1 VSRATGPFSGSR
13 PALLVS
19 LAGCGLLA
27 AVLAFSGLGARPLI
41 SPAEARY
48 ALIAR
53 EMVESGDWIQP
64 HFNHARFYEKPPL
77 TYWCV
82 AASYRLFGFTEFASR
97 LPSALAYVGTVL
109 LTFLLALELVGSGT
123 APLAALI
130 YATSL
135 GPFLFGRFLF
145 TDTLLVFCLS
155 VSLLGLARTLRRPGS
170 WAGPAMLYAG
180 ASLAGLT
187 KGLIGLLFPLAAAAA
202 CAFLPDARGR
212 LRRLRPW
219 LGVAIVGAVFLPW
232 HVILALR
239 DPAFLSFYF
248 VNEQIARFLGRR
260 EIVNYTPLSVPAFW
274 TSTLLWVFPW
284 VLFLPLALPRRG
296 ERWNRRLAPAWIWA
310 GGIMA
315 FFMLTGARME
325 YYALP
330 AFPALAVILGSG
342 WRRFLTGGRRVGAIL
357 TPSLIVAGIGLAV
370 TPLVFLSART
380 GSAALTG
387 LISNLD
393 GYYREYF
400 AAHPGAATVFGA
412 ELLRRA
418 RPFPIVLLLL
428 GATTFLALRLARGR
442 QAFALWVVGAV
453 LVLGLADGGMRLV
466 GEDRSQRAAA
476 AIVDRDWTSR
486 ARLVVA
492 QDFEEGCGITFY
504 TGRST
509 QVVGGP
515 GPELLFGYRRG
526 DAPELFL
533 TPDAFLKVWESSD
546 RVFVLGGR
554 NLTLSEA
561 TVLLEGPRSRLLVRE
576 TCPAED
582 AVVFPVADGSLGR
595 IRD

>member
-1 VSRATGPFSGSR
+1 M
-13 PALLVS
+13 L
-19 LAGCGLLA
+19 
-27 AVLAFSGLGARPLI
+27 
-41 SPAEARY
+41 
-48 ALIAR
+48 
-53 EMVESGDWIQP
+53 ESGNWIQP
-64 HFNHARFYEKPPL
+64 HFNHARYYEKPPL

-82 AASYRLFGFTEFASR
+82 ATAFRFLGFTEFAAR
-97 LPSALAYVGTVL
+97 LPSALAYIGTVL

-170 WAGPAMLYAG
+170 WAGPAMLYVG
-180 ASLAGLT
+180 ASFAGLT

-202 CAFLPDARGR
+202 CAFLPEARGY

-219 LGVAIVGAVFLPW
+219 LGVAIVAIVFLPW
-232 HVILALR
+232 HVLLARR

-274 TSTLLWVFPW
+274 TSTLLWLFPW

-296 ERWNRRLAPAWIWA
+296 GRWSRRLALLWIWSA
-310 GGIMA
+310 GILV
-315 FFMLTGARME
+315 FFTLTGARME

-342 WRRFLTGGRRVGAIL
+342 WRRFMTGGRRVSAIRS
-357 TPSLIVAGIGLAV
+357 PSLIVAGVGLAIV
-370 TPLVFLSART
+370 PIVFFSARH

-387 LISNLD
+387 LVSYLD

-400 AAHPGAATVFGA
+400 ASHPGAAMVFGT
-412 ELLRRA
+412 ELLRMA
-418 RPFPIVLLLL
+418 RPFPIVLLVL
-428 GATTFLALRLARGR
+428 GVTTFLALRMARSR
-442 QAFALWVVGAV
+442 HAFALWVAGTV

-466 GEDRSQRAAA
+466 ANDRSQRAAA
-476 AIVDRDWTSR
+476 AIVDRDWAPG

-492 QDFEEGCGITFY
+492 EDYEEGCGITFY
-504 TGRST
+504 TGLST
-509 QVVGGP
+509 QVLGGP

-526 DAPELFL
+526 DAPEVFL
-533 TPDAFLKVWESSD
+533 TPDAFLKEWESSD
-546 RVFVLGGR
+546 HVFVLGAR
-554 NLTLSEA
+554 DLTLPGA
-561 TVLLEGPRSRLLVRE
+561 TVLLEGPRSRLLLQGSCE
-576 TCPAED
+576 AIDESTP
-582 AVVFPVADGSLGR
+582 FPVADRSVERRGYPVARVGSRAAAARRGSLPFSE
-595 IRD
+595 

>member
-1 VSRATGPFSGSR
+1 
-13 PALLVS
+13 
-19 LAGCGLLA
+19 
-27 AVLAFSGLGARPLI
+27 
-41 SPAEARY
+41 
-48 ALIAR
+48 
-53 EMVESGDWIQP
+53 MVESGDWIQP

-145 TDTLLVFCLS
+145 TDTLLVFCLT
-155 VSLLGLARTLRRPGS
+155 VSLLGLARTIRRPGS
-170 WAGPAMLYAG
+170 WAGPVMLYAG

-202 CAFLPDARGR
+202 CAFLPDARGF

-219 LGVAIVGAVFLPW
+219 LGVAIVATVFLPW
-232 HVILALR
+232 HVLLARR
-239 DPAFLSFYF
+239 DPEFLSFYF

-274 TSTLLWVFPW
+274 MSTALWLFPW
-284 VLFLPLALPRRG
+284 FLFLPLALPRRG
-296 ERWNRRLAPAWIWA
+296 GRWSRRLAPVWIWA
-310 GGIMA
+310 GGVMA
-315 FFMLTGARME
+315 FFTLTGARME

-330 AFPALAVILGSG
+330 AFPALAVILGAG
-342 WRRFLTGGRRVGAIL
+342 WRRFLTGGRRLKAVL
-357 TPSLIVAGIGLAV
+357 SPSLIVAGIGLAV
-370 TPLVFLSART
+370 LPLVFVSARY

-387 LISNLD
+387 LVSGLD

-400 AAHPGAATVFGA
+400 AAHPGAAMVFGD

-428 GATTFLALRLARGR
+428 GTISFLALRMARGR
-442 QAFALWVVGAV
+442 QAFAVWVAGAV
-453 LVLGLADGGMRLV
+453 LVLGLADHGMRLV

-492 QDFEEGCGITFY
+492 EDFEEGCGITFY
-504 TGRST
+504 TGQST
-509 QVVGGP
+509 QVLGGP

-533 TPDAFLKVWESSD
+533 TPDAFLKEWDSSD

-554 NLTLSEA
+554 DLTLSEA
-561 TVLLEGPRSRLLVRE
+561 TVLLEGPRCRLLVRNP
-576 TCPAED
+576 CAAED
-582 AVVFPVADGSLGR
+582 PGVLPVADGSVGR
-595 IRD
+595 SPGLSSALARSGP